1 MKLLAIVL
9 VPLAAIVAFIFGI
22 VLIGGD
28 TAPTSSLCGY
38 PSDIAVILHT
48 IRTQES
54 SGDYTA
60 RSAGSTA
67 SGAYQFLDT
76 TWAGYGGY
84 PSAYLA
90 PVAVQDARAATWV
103 TGILAANHGAVESIP
118 ATWYIGHVPAAGSTE
133 WDTVP
138 YPEAG
143 NTITPRQYVTRWL
156 ASYATKLASAA
167 SAAIPTTS
175 TMSIPSAFGNSPAST
190 VDVDGCSLTPTL
202 DGFALPVPRA
212 LIDQRPELLALP
224 HHDYPAWDYP
234 TPIGT
239 PVFAVHGGTVSRI
252 TNSPQNCFPDGI
264 DCDKCGLG
272 VVITDS
278 NGTEWTYC
286 HASEVAVTAGTTVV
300 AGERIMTSG
309 NSGYST
315 GPHLHFGIRVDGV
328 DLCPQPLLQAIYV
341 TGRAVAADE
350 LTTAGCSTGPLHG
363 ETAITT

>member
-1 MKLLAIVL
+1 MKLSALVL
-9 VPLAAIVAFIFGI
+9 VPLAAVVAFIFGI

-28 TAPTSSLCGY
+28 TAPTSGLCGY
-38 PSDIAVILHT
+38 TSDIAVILDT

-54 SGDYTA
+54 SADYAA

-90 PVAVQDARAATWV
+90 PAAVQDARAAAWV
-103 TGILAANHGAVESIP
+103 TGILAANSGAVDSVP
-118 ATWYIGHVPAAGSTE
+118 VTWYVGHVPATGSTE

-156 ASYATKLASAA
+156 AIYAVKLAGAA
-167 SAAIPTTS
+167 PPAPSTTTS
-175 TMSIPSAFGNSPAST
+175 TMSIPGSIGTSTAVAT
-190 VDVDGCSLTPTL
+190 VDIDGCNVTPTL

-252 TNSPQNCFPDGI
+252 TNSPQNCYPDGI

-278 NGTEWTYC
+278 DNAEWTYC
-286 HASEVAVTAGTTVV
+286 HARDVTARAAVVVV

-315 GPHLHFGIRVDGV
+315 GPHLHFGIRVNGV
-328 DLCPQPLLQAIYV
+328 DLCPQPLLQAIYA
-341 TGRAVAADE
+341 TERGIAAVH
-350 LTTAGCSTGPLHG
+350 LPRAGCSSGPL
-363 ETAITT
+363 

>member
-1 MKLLAIVL
+1 MKLSGVVL

-28 TAPTSSLCGY
+28 AAPTTSLCGY
-38 PSDIAVILHT
+38 ASDIAVILDT

-60 RSAGSTA
+60 RSTGSTA

-90 PVAVQDARAATWV
+90 PVAVQDARAAAWV
-103 TGILAANHGAVESIP
+103 TGILASNNGAVESIP
-118 ATWYIGHVPAAGSTE
+118 VTWYIGLVPATGSVE
-133 WDTVP
+133 WDTIP

-156 ASYATKLASAA
+156 AIYATKIATAA
-167 SAAIPTTS
+167 SAAPPTTS
-175 TMSIPSAFGNSPAST
+175 TMSIPGSLGNSRAST
-190 VDVDGCSLTPTL
+190 VDFGGCSMTPTL

-212 LIDQRPELLALP
+212 LIDQRPELLTLP

-252 TNSPQNCFPDGI
+252 TNSPQNCYPDGI
-264 DCDKCGLG
+264 GCDKCGLG

-278 NGTEWTYC
+278 DGTEWTYC
-286 HASEVAVTAGTTVV
+286 HASDIAVTTGAAIV
-300 AGERIMTSG
+300 AGEPIMTSG

-315 GPHLHFGIRVDGV
+315 GPHLHVGIRVDGI
-328 DLCPQPLLQAIYV
+328 DLCPQPLLKAIYV
-341 TGRAVAADE
+341 TGRGVAADE
-350 LTTAGCSTGPLHG
+350 LTAAGCSTGPLHG
-363 ETAITT
+363 ENTITT

>member
-1 MKLLAIVL
+1 MKLLAVVL
-9 VPLAAIVAFIFGI
+9 VPLAAVVAFISGI

-28 TAPTSSLCGY
+28 AAPTSSLCGC
-38 PSDIAVILHT
+38 PSDIAVILDT

-54 SGDYTA
+54 SGDNTA
-60 RSAGSTA
+60 RSPGSTA

-90 PVAVQDARAATWV
+90 PAAVQDARAAVWV
-103 TGILAANHGAVESIP
+103 TGILAANNGVVESIP
-118 ATWYIGHVPAAGSTE
+118 VTWYIGHVPAVGSAE

-156 ASYATKLASAA
+156 ATYAIKIASAA
-167 SAAIPTTS
+167 SVTS
-175 TMSIPSAFGNSPAST
+175 TTTNTTPFPGSLGVSSAAT
-190 VDVDGCSLTPTL
+190 VDVCSCSVTPTL

-212 LIDQRPELLALP
+212 LIDQQPGLLALP

-234 TPIGT
+234 TPIDT
-239 PVFAVHGGTVSRI
+239 PVFAVHGGAVSRI
-252 TNSPQNCFPDGI
+252 TNSQQNCYPDGI
-264 DCDKCGLG
+264 GCDKCGLG

-278 NGTEWTYC
+278 EGTEWTYC
-286 HASEVAVTAGTTVV
+286 HASEVAVTTGAAVV

-315 GPHLHFGIRVDGV
+315 GPHLHFGVRIRGV
-328 DLCPQPLLQAIYV
+328 DLCPQPLLQAIYA
-341 TGRAVAADE
+341 TGRGIAAAQ
-350 LTTAGCSTGPLHG
+350 LPTTGCSGG
-363 ETAITT
+363 SV

>member
-1 MKLLAIVL
+1 MKLSGVVL

-28 TAPTSSLCGY
+28 AASTTSLCGY
-38 PSDIAVILHT
+38 PSDIAVILDT

-60 RSAGSTA
+60 RSTGSTA

-90 PVAVQDARAATWV
+90 PVAVQDARAAAWV
-103 TGILAANHGAVESIP
+103 TGILASNNGAVESIP
-118 ATWYIGHVPAAGSTE
+118 VTWYIGLVPATGSVE

-156 ASYATKLASAA
+156 AIYATKIATAA
-167 SAAIPTTS
+167 PAATSPTTS
-175 TMSIPSAFGNSPAST
+175 TTSIPTSLGNSSAAT
-190 VDVDGCSLTPTL
+190 VDLDGCSVTPTL

-212 LIDQRPELLALP
+212 MIDQRPELLELP

-239 PVFAVHGGTVSRI
+239 PVFAVHGGTVGRI
-252 TNSPQNCFPDGI
+252 TNSPQNCYPDGI
-264 DCDKCGLG
+264 GCDKCGLG

-278 NGTEWTYC
+278 DGTEWTYC
-286 HASEVAVTAGTTVV
+286 HASEVIATIGVAVV
-300 AGERIMTSG
+300 AGDRIMTSS

-315 GPHLHFGIRVDGV
+315 GPHLHVGIRVNGI
-328 DLCPQPLLQAIYV
+328 DLCPQPLLQAIYASGHGV
-341 TGRAVAADE
+341 VAIG
-350 LTTAGCSTGPLHG
+350 LPNSGCSSGPL
-363 ETAITT
+363 

>member
-1 MKLLAIVL
+1 MKLLAVVL
-9 VPLAAIVAFIFGI
+9 VPLAAVVAFIFGI

-38 PSDIAVILHT
+38 PSDIAVILDT

-60 RSAGSTA
+60 RSTGSTA

-76 TWAGYGGY
+76 TWAGYSGY
-84 PSAYLA
+84 SSAYLA
-90 PVAVQDARAATWV
+90 PAAVQDARAAVWV
-103 TGILAANHGAVESIP
+103 TGILAANNGAVESIP
-118 ATWYIGHVPAAGSTE
+118 VTWYIGHVPAAGSAE
-133 WDTVP
+133 WETVP

-156 ASYATKLASAA
+156 AIYTIKIASAA
-167 SAAIPTTS
+167 SGAISTTS
-175 TMSIPSAFGNSPAST
+175 TTSIPGSLGNSPAST
-190 VDVDGCSLTPTL
+190 VDIAGCSVTPTL

-212 LIDQRPELLALP
+212 LIDQRPELLTLP

-252 TNSPQNCFPDGI
+252 TNSPQNCYPDGI
-264 DCDKCGLG
+264 GCDKCGLG

-278 NGTEWTYC
+278 DGTGWTYC
-286 HASEVAVTAGTTVV
+286 HASEVGARAGAAVV

-315 GPHLHFGIRVDGV
+315 GPHLHFGISVNGV
-328 DLCPQPLLQAIYV
+328 DLCPQPLLKALDV
-341 TGRAVAADE
+341 TGRGLAPAQ
-350 LTTAGCSTGPLHG
+350 LPTAGCTSGSV
-363 ETAITT
+363 

>member
-1 MKLLAIVL
+1 MKLVAVVL

-28 TAPTSSLCGY
+28 AAPTSSLCGY

-54 SGDYTA
+54 SGDYAA

-84 PSAYLA
+84 SSAYLA
-90 PVAVQDARAATWV
+90 PAAAQDARAAAWV
-103 TGILAANHGAVESIP
+103 TGILAANNGAIEAIP
-118 ATWYIGHVPAAGSTE
+118 VTWYIGHVPAVGSAE
-133 WDTVP
+133 WDSVP

-156 ASYATKLASAA
+156 TIYAAKLAIAA
-167 SAAIPTTS
+167 PTAAGSTTTTTTS
-175 TMSIPSAFGNSPAST
+175 VPGSLGTSSAVAT
-190 VDVDGCSLTPTL
+190 VEIGGCSVRPTL
-202 DGFALPVPRA
+202 DGFALPVPRG
-212 LIDQRPELLALP
+212 LIDQRPGLLALA

-239 PVFAVHGGTVSRI
+239 PVFAVHGGTVGRI
-252 TNSPQNCFPDGI
+252 TNSPQNCYPDGI
-264 DCDKCGLG
+264 GCDKCGLG

-278 NGTEWTYC
+278 EGTEWTYC
-286 HASEVAVTAGTTVV
+286 HASAASVVTGEDVV
-300 AGERIMTSG
+300 AGQGIMTSG

-315 GPHLHFGIRVDGV
+315 GPHLHLGIRLNGV
-328 DLCPQPLLQAIYV
+328 DLCPQPLLRAIYA
-341 TGRAVAADE
+341 TGRGIAPSN
-350 LTTAGCSTGPLHG
+350 LPGTGCSNGSIASG
-363 ETAITT
+363 